1 MDCRA
6 SVIIPVYNAEKTLRR
21 CVESL
26 VLGLERDIE
35 VILCEDRSKDGSWAL
50 CQELAREFPNVT
62 CIRNEKNS
70 GVSFTRN
77 QGLDAA
83 QGHYVLFVDSDD
95 WVSNRYAQLLLKY
108 ADSDPNALVMCC
120 LRFINRVENY
130 WQDFYWD
137 HNTQFVNYIYPD
149 RFFDLAES
157 FFIQSPCNKPF
168 RRDVIERHHIRFDES
183 MSMGEDFQFV
193 LDYME
198 SMHCKKCVV
207 LNEPLYYY
215 IRWNNSSLMS
225 NFGFIENQPEFDR
238 LAQLSRLIGPDSIPR
253 RDAMIAQGRQNY
265 IYHIV
270 RNPSRSKQEKLEAIE
285 RIMGDGRATAHYRKQ
300 KLLQLKEQT
309 ASLAAF
315 VKSVPPRLR
324 GRMARKQLQKRIA
337 RIRSSV
343 YADGISI
350 ISQNCIGGVLSH
362 DLGMQFLSPTVNL
375 FIREPDFVKFALN
388 LEHYLGCSLRVHWG
402 GTYPIG
408 TLDDITIYFMH
419 YDTCEEAKQAWE
431 RRTKRVDLD
440 RILVLSTDRNSFD
453 DAVYEQWQQIP
464 YPKILF
470 TADPRYGQ
478 DPDSVFFPEYQAQ
491 GFVPDLIPRREFY
504 KDGKLI
510 RTINR
515 FGGTHDPTGKT

>member
-1 MDCRA
+1 MEYVI
-6 SVIIPVYNAEKTLRR
+6 SVIIPVYNAERTIRR

-26 VLGLERDIE
+26 ALGRQRNIQI
-35 VILCEDRSKDGSWAL
+35 ILVDDCSKDHSWDI
-50 CQELAREFPNVT
+50 CQELADEFPNVL
-62 CIRNEKNS
+62 CIKNDVNC
-70 GVSFTRN
+70 GVSYTRN
-77 QGLDAA
+77 KALCLAEGS
-83 QGHYVLFVDSDD
+83 HVLFVDSDD
-95 WVSNRYAQLLLKY
+95 WVSRNYAAALWDYAKQTGDDALILCAYHYVDHPNNTSSVVHGGGVLNQPFEMSISDAFTLVEMTLLQQL
-108 ADSDPNALVMCC
+108 
-120 LRFINRVENY
+120 
-130 WQDFYWD
+130 W
-137 HNTQFVNYIYPD
+137 
-149 RFFDLAES
+149 
-157 FFIQSPCNKPF
+157 NKIF
-168 RRDVIERHHIRFDES
+168 RRDVIEQHHIRFDES

-198 SMHCKKCVV
+198 AIRCKKCVV

-225 NFGFIENQPEFDR
+225 SFGFIENQSEFDR

-309 ASLAAF
+309 ASLVAF

-343 YADGISI
+343 HADGISI
-350 ISQNCIGGVLSH
+350 ISQNCIGGVFYH

-375 FIREPDFVKFALN
+375 FIKEPDFVRFVLN
-388 LEHYLGCSLRVHWG
+388 LEHYLGCSLQMQWG
-402 GTYPIG
+402 GEYPIG

-419 YDTCEEAKQAWE
+419 YDTCEEAKLAWE
-431 RRTKRVDLD
+431 RRAKRVDLD
-440 RILVLSTDRNSFD
+440 RILVLSTDRNGFGDES
-453 DAVYEQWQQIP
+453 YRLWKQIP
-464 YPKILF
+464 YPKVLF
-470 TADPRYGQ
+470 TAN
-478 DPDSVFFPEYQAQ
+478 PDFTEDAVYYPEFAEQ
-491 GFVPDLIPRREFY
+491 GYVGDLISDRKFY
-504 KDGKLI
+504 YGDVLKT
-510 RTINR
+510 TINKFAR
-515 FGGTHDPTGKT
+515 